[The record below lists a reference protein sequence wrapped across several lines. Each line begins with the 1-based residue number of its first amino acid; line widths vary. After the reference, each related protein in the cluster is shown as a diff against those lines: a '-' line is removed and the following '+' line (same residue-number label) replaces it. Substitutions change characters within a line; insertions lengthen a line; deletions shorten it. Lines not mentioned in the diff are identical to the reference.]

1 MIFAFIGIMWALIIA
16 GGAILV
22 VLVSKI
28 SIQGYGDEVDFLIG
42 SIIKA
47 IIALVLV
54 VLWIV
59 VLTKL
64 KNKIFQKQ
72 IQSYDFHL
80 ACFLS

>member
-72 IQSYDFHL
+72 IQS
-80 ACFLS
+80 

>member
-47 IIALVLV
+47 IIALVLI

-72 IQSYDFHL
+72 IQS
-80 ACFLS
+80 